1 MNRCVCKK
9 GVFTGSSHKVVN
21 SEGFFACSLVKN
33 ILLLIPLM
41 DISGAGIGLE
51 EAML

>member
-21 SEGFFACSLVKN
+21 SEGFFACSSVEN
-33 ILLLIPLM
+33 ILLLILLR
-41 DISGAGIGLE
+41 DVSDAGIGLE